1 MILDVQIF
9 VAAISQPL
17 QQSKLPKRTER
28 IYFETYMAETL
39 GKCIPVAVILVCTTA
54 RCGPF

>member
-9 VAAISQPL
+9 VAAISQPF
-17 QQSKLPKRTER
+17 QQLTMPKRTER

-39 GKCIPVAVILVCTTA
+39 GTCILVAVILVCTTA